1 VIRAHKTLIVASMLV
16 AAVMA
21 TMYVRAAAQ
30 VVTPRPEDL
39 RFQALLMQPIA
50 TADRRSVVPG
60 TSTLL
65 VKDRVTGQ
73 CFVAVTVGDSVGLS
87 PAGCG
92 Q

>member
-39 RFQALLMQPIA
+39 RFQAL
-50 TADRRSVVPG
+50 
-60 TSTLL
+60 
-65 VKDRVTGQ
+65 
-73 CFVAVTVGDSVGLS
+73 
-87 PAGCG
+87 
-92 Q
+92 